1 MKLYYDIMA
10 KYCAGC
16 DPNGGTY
23 FAGMVPGVDVRKV
36 LDKAGRNG
44 VTREN
49 IMHIARNMNFTDS
62 LFLLPGIKVQTS
74 GDNQFPVT
82 QEALQTWHNGAS
94 PPGWVVDK
102 NIISAR

>member
-1 MKLYYDIMA
+1 M
-10 KYCAGC
+10 
-16 DPNGGTY
+16 
-23 FAGMVPGVDVRKV
+23 

-62 LFLLPGIKVQTS
+62 PFLLPGIKVQTS

-94 PPGWVVDK
+94 APGWVVDK